1 MHSIVLTSKGRLNSL
16 GVAIKQLGRAPGES
30 LPIGQD
36 GGGGAFQINQRGG
49 GGGEA
54 VLTMS
59 MSKAGD
65 INR

>member
-1 MHSIVLTSKGRLNSL
+1 MHSIILTSKDRLNSL
-16 GVAIKQLGRAPGES
+16 GVAIKQSGRAPGES

-49 GGGEA
+49 GEA